1 MGGIVGSLAGGV
13 MSLLGGGSAP
23 KAPTPPPPPPP
34 PAPMPDPDDEEIKKA
49 RRRKATEQQARSGR
63 TSTLLT
69 GSSGE
74 TLGG

>member
-1 MGGIVGSLAGGV
+1 
-13 MSLLGGGSAP
+13 
-23 KAPTPPPPPPP
+23 
-34 PAPMPDPDDEEIKKA
+34 MPDPDDEEIKKA